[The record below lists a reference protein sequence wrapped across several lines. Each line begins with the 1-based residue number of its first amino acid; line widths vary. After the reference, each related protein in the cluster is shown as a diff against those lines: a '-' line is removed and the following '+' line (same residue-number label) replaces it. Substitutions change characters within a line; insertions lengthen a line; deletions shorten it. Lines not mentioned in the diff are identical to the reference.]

1 MHLFTACRRMN
12 QYVSNSINRIRAW
25 SVLWC
30 IYYACFKRKEDIELA
45 LLRRKKNDLE
55 KEIARV
61 KDAHRRHEFAEVN
74 TFQLFVLENK
84 LEFVEKKLAR
94 REKHDYN

>member
-1 MHLFTACRRMN
+1 MT
-12 QYVSNSINRIRAW
+12 
-25 SVLWC
+25 
-30 IYYACFKRKEDIELA
+30 RKEDIELA
-45 LLRRKKNDLE
+45 ILRRKKNDLE

-84 LEFVEKKLAR
+84 LDFVEKKLAR